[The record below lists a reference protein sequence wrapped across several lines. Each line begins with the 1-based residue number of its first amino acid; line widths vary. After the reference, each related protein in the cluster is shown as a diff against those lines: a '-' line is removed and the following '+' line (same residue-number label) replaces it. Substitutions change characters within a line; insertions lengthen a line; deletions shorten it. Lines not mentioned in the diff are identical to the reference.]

1 MSRAAKCQ
9 KCGGALVSISLRVTS
24 GDRTMYSCSKCDNRT
39 WDADGGPTQLAD
51 VLGELAATKVPRR
64 NGRAKA
70 E

>member
-1 MSRAAKCQ
+1 MSRAAKCRQ
-9 KCGGALVSISLRVTS
+9 CGSTLVSISLKVTS

-39 WDADGGPTQLAD
+39 WDAEGGPTQLAD

-64 NGRAKA
+64 NSRVEA